1 MMLSFKQTLHE
12 DTNTHLE
19 HLEDEIINGGVA
31 GAKTAILFLKSL
43 KDMLSGSST
52 GKTVVTV
59 KWDGAPAVFAG
70 INPENGKFFVATK
83 SLFNKTPKINYTNK
97 DISDNH
103 GSGGPVDKLKVAL
116 KHLPELEMKGIF
128 QGDIMF
134 TKEDLEQE
142 NIDGVTSLTFT
153 PNTVTYAVPDD
164 SDLASTIRKAKLGVV
179 WHTTYK
185 GKTIADLSASF
196 GVNAKVFKKTK
207 NVWFDDA
214 SLDLVNPSMTKS
226 EIKTITGLIAKTK
239 GALKLSGKFLNL
251 LKKES
256 AKKDQ
261 FTISALLKVFFN
273 TKIRAGIHFAQTK
286 KTVKEFQEYYID
298 RMVKEMSA
306 KKTDKGKQKYKQYE
320 KEAKKTWKKYAKEIH
335 FTFATYLGINDA
347 KLLIVKQ
354 LEKIKGMGTF
364 LRDGDGFKVTAPEG
378 YVAIDSED
386 GSAVKLVDR
395 LGFSHANFTIAKNWD
410 K

>member
-1 MMLSFKQTLHE
+1 MISFKKTLNE

-31 GAKTAILFLKSL
+31 GAKTAILFLNSL
-43 KDMLSGSST
+43 KDMLSGGGTS
-52 GKTVVTV
+52 KLEVTV

-196 GVNAKVFKKTK
+196 GVNAKAFKKTK
-207 NVWFDDA
+207 NVWFEDA
-214 SLDLVNPSMTKS
+214 TLDLVNPSMTKS
-226 EIKTITGLIAKTK
+226 EIKTIDGLIAKTK
-239 GALKLSGKFLNL
+239 GALKLSGKFLNI

-256 AKKDQ
+256 GKKDQ
-261 FTISALLKVFFN
+261 FTLSALLKVFFN
-273 TKIRAGIHFAQTK
+273 TKIREGLRFTDTK
-286 KTVKEFQEYYID
+286 KTVKQFQDYYIE

-306 KKTDKGKQKYKQYE
+306 KKTDKGKQRFKDYE
-320 KEAKKTWKKYAKEIH
+320 KEAKKTFKKYAKEVH

-354 LEKIKGMGTF
+354 LEKVKGMGTF
-364 LRDGDGFKVTAPEG
+364 LRTEDGFKVTAPEG

>member
-1 MMLSFKQTLHE
+1 MLSFKETLNE

-43 KDMLSGSST
+43 KDMLSGNST
-52 GKTVVTV
+52 SKLEVTV

-97 DISDNH
+97 DISNNH

-196 GVNAKVFKKTK
+196 GVNAKAFKKTK
-207 NVWFDDA
+207 NVWFEDA
-214 SLDLVNPSMTKS
+214 TLDLVNPSMTKS
-226 EIKTITGLIAKTK
+226 EIKTIDGLIAKTK
-239 GALKLSGKFLNL
+239 GALKLSGKFLNI

-256 AKKDQ
+256 GKKDQ
-261 FTISALLKVFFN
+261 FTLSALLKVFFN
-273 TKIRAGIHFAQTK
+273 TKIREGLRFTDTK
-286 KTVKEFQEYYID
+286 KTVKQFQDYYID

-306 KKTDKGKQKYKQYE
+306 KKTDKGKQRFKDYE
-320 KEAKKTWKKYAKEIH
+320 KEAKKTFKKYAKEVH

-354 LEKIKGMGTF
+354 LEKVKGMGTF
-364 LRDGDGFKVTAPEG
+364 LRTEDGFKVTAPEG

>member
-1 MMLSFKQTLHE
+1 MLSFKESLNE

-97 DISDNH
+97 DISNNH

-116 KHLPELEMKGIF
+116 KYLPELGMKGIF

-164 SDLASTIRKAKLGVV
+164 SDLASTIRKAKIGVV
-179 WHTTYK
+179 WHTKYT
-185 GKTIADLSASF
+185 GDTIAGLSASF
-196 GVNAKVFKKTK
+196 GVDAKKFKKTK
-207 NVWFDDA
+207 NVWFEDA
-214 SLDLVNPSMTKS
+214 SLDLVNPSMTSK
-226 EIKTITGLIAKTK
+226 EIKTIEGLIAKTK

-273 TKIRAGIHFAQTK
+273 TKIRTGIHFAQTK

>member
-1 MMLSFKQTLHE
+1 MLSFKQKLHE

-31 GAKTAILFLKSL
+31 GAKTALLFLNSL
-43 KDMLSGSST
+43 KDMLSGSGSS
-52 GKTVVTV
+52 KLVVTV

-116 KHLPELEMKGIF
+116 KHLPELEMDGIF

-196 GVNAKVFKKTK
+196 GVNAKAFKKTK
-207 NVWFDDA
+207 NVWFEDA
-214 SLDLVNPSMTKS
+214 TLDLVNPSMTKS
-226 EIKTITGLIAKTK
+226 EIKTIDGLIAKTK
-239 GALKLSGKFLNL
+239 GALKLSGKFLNI

-256 AKKDQ
+256 GKKDQ
-261 FTISALLKVFFN
+261 FTLSALLKVFLVFEAS
-273 TKIRAGIHFAQTK
+273 RVQT
-286 KTVKEFQEYYID
+286 
-298 RMVKEMSA
+298 SA
-306 KKTDKGKQKYKQYE
+306 
-320 KEAKKTWKKYAKEIH
+320 
-335 FTFATYLGINDA
+335 L
-347 KLLIVKQ
+347 
-354 LEKIKGMGTF
+354 
-364 LRDGDGFKVTAPEG
+364 
-378 YVAIDSED
+378 
-386 GSAVKLVDR
+386 
-395 LGFSHANFTIAKNWD
+395 
-410 K
+410 

>member
-1 MMLSFKQTLHE
+1 MLSFKQKLHE

-43 KDMLSGSST
+43 KDMLSGNST
-52 GKTVVTV
+52 SKLEVTV

-196 GVNAKVFKKTK
+196 GVNAKAFKKTK
-207 NVWFDDA
+207 NVWFEDA

-226 EIKTITGLIAKTK
+226 EIKTIEGLIAKTK

-261 FTISALLKVFFN
+261 FTLSALLKVFFN
-273 TKIRAGIHFAQTK
+273 TKIREGLRFTDTK
-286 KTVKEFQEYYID
+286 KTVKQFQDYYID

-306 KKTDKGKQKYKQYE
+306 KKTDKGKQRFKDYE
-320 KEAKKTWKKYAKEIH
+320 KEAKKTFKKHSKDIH

-354 LEKIKGMGTF
+354 LEKVKGMGTF
-364 LRDGDGFKVTAPEG
+364 LRTEDGFKVTAPEG

>member
-1 MMLSFKQTLHE
+1 MISFKETLNE

-43 KDMLSGSST
+43 KDMLSGNST
-52 GKTVVTV
+52 SKLEVTV

-97 DISDNH
+97 DISNNH

-196 GVNAKVFKKTK
+196 GVNAKAFKKTK
-207 NVWFDDA
+207 NVWFEDA
-214 SLDLVNPSMTKS
+214 TLDLVNPSMTKS
-226 EIKTITGLIAKTK
+226 EIKTIDGLIAKTK
-239 GALKLSGKFLNL
+239 GALKLSGKFLNI

-256 AKKDQ
+256 GKKDQ
-261 FTISALLKVFFN
+261 FTLSALLKVFFN
-273 TKIRAGIHFAQTK
+273 TKIREGLRFTDTK
-286 KTVKEFQEYYID
+286 KTVKEFQDYYIG

-306 KKTDKGKQKYKQYE
+306 KKTDKGKQRFKDYE
-320 KEAKKTWKKYAKEIH
+320 KEAKKTFKKYAKEVH

-354 LEKIKGMGTF
+354 LEKVKGMGTF
-364 LRDGDGFKVTAPEG
+364 LRTEDGFKVTAPEG

-395 LGFSHANFTIAKNWD
+395 LGFSHANFTIAKNWV
-410 K
+410 KG